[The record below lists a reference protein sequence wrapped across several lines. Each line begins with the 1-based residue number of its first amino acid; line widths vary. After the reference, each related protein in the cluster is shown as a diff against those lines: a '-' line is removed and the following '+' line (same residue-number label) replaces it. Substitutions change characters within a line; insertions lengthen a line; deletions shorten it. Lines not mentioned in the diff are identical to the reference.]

1 MSRRTERVNELLRT
15 ELSKLIQRNVK
26 DPRIAEG
33 LTSITEVQVA
43 PDLRNAV
50 VYISHLGRPE
60 ERDDVLAG
68 LARASHFLQAEL
80 RHRLAMRAVPGLH
93 FRFDPSI
100 ERGARLASLINEVAV
115 PPAADPAAASGT
127 DPLAAPRNDGG
138 ALDERDEGD
147 DFDEF
152 DDDEGEDGEDDEDDE
167 DDEDAD

>member
-115 PPAADPAAASGT
+115 PPAADAPAASG
-127 DPLAAPRNDGG
+127 PLTIAAPHSDDG
-138 ALDERDEGD
+138 ALNEQDDDD
-147 DFDEF
+147 DFEEF
-152 DDDEGEDGEDDEDDE
+152 DDEGEEDED